1 MKLVA
6 DMNSDSKS
14 IHAEIAISPA
24 GTGSTS
30 MSKEVAAAFDAIS
43 NLKNIK
49 NVTLTAMGTQIEA
62 NDMTNILK
70 AIEVAHN
77 AVRLTGVKR
86 IITTIRIDERLD
98 TSKTL
103 QDNVE
108 SVKEKLPK
116 R

>member
-1 MKLVA
+1 MKLLA
-6 DMNSDSKS
+6 DMNSDSS

-43 NLKNIK
+43 NLKDIK

-70 AIEVAHN
+70 AIEVVHN